1 MTIDEWMS
9 AGIYECKSV
18 SVRIAMDMFVPRL
31 RNCSLNSFNAV
42 MHEL

>member
-1 MTIDEWMS
+1 VTIDEWMN
-9 AGIYECKSV
+9 ADIYECKSV

-31 RNCSLNSFNAV
+31 RNCSLNSFYAV